1 MVTELLK
8 NPAFFLLPILLIASF
23 IDLRQHRI
31 PNWLNLIAL
40 VLGLTLQFLF
50 FQGSGL
56 LNGLGGLAVGFIAF
70 IPFYALRAMGAG
82 DVKLMAAI
90 GCFLTPMQTFE
101 AVLATIIAGGFLG
114 LIVLIARGGLGRYV
128 KRYFLMA
135 QTFFYMRKV
144 LPIAPASDEPART
157 RFPYA
162 VAIAAGTLY
171 TLWSHGYLMDVIQ
184 HGQKLLILLS

>member
-1 MVTELLK
+1 MWS
-8 NPAFFLLPILLIASF
+8 ASF

-31 PNWLNLIAL
+31 PKWLNLITL
-40 VLGLTLQFLF
+40 VLGLTLQFSF
-50 FQGSGL
+50 FHGSGL
-56 LNGLGGLAVGFIAF
+56 LNGLGGFAVGFISF

-82 DVKLMAAI
+82 DVKLMAVI
-90 GCFLTPMQTFE
+90 GCFLTPLQTFE

-114 LIVLIARGGLGRYV
+114 IMVLIARRGVGRYV
-128 KRYFLMA
+128 KRYILMA

-162 VAIAAGTLY
+162 VAIAAGTFY
-171 TLWSHGYLMDVIQ
+171 TLWSHGYLLKAMQ
-184 HGQKLLILLS
+184 QSQKLLMLLS